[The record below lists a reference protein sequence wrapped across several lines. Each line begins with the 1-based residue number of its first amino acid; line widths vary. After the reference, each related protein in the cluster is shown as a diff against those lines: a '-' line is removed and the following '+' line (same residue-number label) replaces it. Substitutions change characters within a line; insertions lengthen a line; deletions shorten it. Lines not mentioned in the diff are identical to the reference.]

1 MVQELSPPVDILDP
15 RCPVVPIVVS
25 SPHSGRIYPPC
36 LLDQLALHPAHL
48 RALEDGCVDRLFG
61 DAPELGVPLVRARFA
76 RAFVDPNRE
85 PYELDPDLL
94 DGPLTVQANFV
105 SAKARA
111 GLGSIPSRVGGRP
124 IYQGRLTPDQIEQ
137 RIRVAY
143 RPYHEA
149 LQALRTRALVEFGTV
164 LLLDCHSMPGSM
176 ANGGNGHA
184 DRTVDVSLGDRF
196 GRTCAHPIVDRI
208 ATFLT
213 ARGLTVARN
222 RPYAGGHITCR
233 YGSPSTAANALQIE
247 IRRALYMDERSFR
260 PHAGL
265 QPLRALIRDMLA
277 DLVDL
282 MVVDP
287 WPSRPAPR
295 RLAT

>member
-1 MVQELSPPVDILDP
+1 MVQELSPPVDVLDP
-15 RCPVVPIVVS
+15 TCPLVPIVVS
-25 SPHSGRIYPPC
+25 SPHSGQIYPPS
-36 LLDQLALHPAHL
+36 LIEQLALHPTQL
-48 RALEDGCVDRLFG
+48 RVLEDGCVDRLFG
-61 DAPELGVPLVRARFA
+61 DAPKLGVPLVSARFA

-94 DGPLTVQANFV
+94 DGPLAAQANFA

-111 GLGSIPSRVGGRP
+111 GLGSVPSRVGGRA
-124 IYQGRLTPDQIEQ
+124 IYQGRLSPDQIEQ

-149 LQALRTRALVEFGTV
+149 LQAVRTRALVEFGTV

-176 ANGGNGHA
+176 TNGGNGHRGRA
-184 DRTVDVSLGDRF
+184 VDVSLGDRY
-196 GRTCAHPIVDRI
+196 GRACAQPIVDRV
-208 ATFLT
+208 AAFFT
-213 ARGLTVARN
+213 ARGLTVTRN

-233 YGSPSTAANALQIE
+233 YGSPWTAASALQIE
-247 IRRALYMDERSFR
+247 IRRGLYMDEETFR

-265 QPLRALIRDMLA
+265 LPLRALIRDLLA
-277 DLVDL
+277 DLVNL
-282 MVVDP
+282 MVHP
-287 WPSRPAPR
+287 WPRRFAAR